1 MLCILFIE
9 WYNKQEVL
17 PKMAMFSLLLICI
30 CTVEVILGSATPI
43 TPSTYAKVLK
53 QGFSTNYFN
62 TLDFDNVYD
71 KQNVKDVYAK
81 GFRNLRIPC
90 TANLEGLNMT
100 VFLTNLETVVDDCLD
115 VGVTPVISWVYTEME
130 GNATAANQL
139 DYLQW
144 WTDVATQL
152 KDKDYGLSFSLF
164 ADWTESAVKI
174 IRKSG
179 GNNKNRVIMLAS
191 PIKDDDYVMVETN
204 TYASGPQNQYEDEK
218 CSGSPPRCWEDD
230 GIKIGKVIV
239 DKNID
244 DATNNKTTSGLPVYW
259 GSWSAVDNK
268 SGTLNQTEVID
279 FCKYFVNALKT
290 ESIPW
295 SLNSLDLFYDTTKNT
310 WLAGLQTVKD
320 QQFNMSLI
328 LDTIVANL

>member
-1 MLCILFIE
+1 
-9 WYNKQEVL
+9 
-17 PKMAMFSLLLICI
+17 MFSVLLVCV
-30 CTVEVILGSATPI
+30 CTFEVTLASTTPI
-43 TPSTYAKVLK
+43 TTSAYVKVLK

-62 TLDFDNVYD
+62 ALNFDSVYD
-71 KQNVKDVYAK
+71 MQNVKDVYAK

-90 TANLEGLNMT
+90 RSDLDGFNMT
-100 VFLTNLETVVDDCLD
+100 EFLTNLETVVDDCLD
-115 VGVTPVISWVYTEME
+115 VGVTPVVSWIQAEAK
-130 GNATAANQL
+130 GNATTANQQ

-144 WTDVATQL
+144 WKDVATQL
-152 KDKDYGLSFSLF
+152 KDKDYRLSFSLF
-164 ADWTESAVKI
+164 ADWTEAAVKI
-174 IRKSG
+174 IRNSG

-191 PIKDDDYVMVETN
+191 SKKDDEYVMVEAH
-204 TYASGPQNQYEDEK
+204 TYAAGPQNQYEDGK

-230 GIKIGKVIV
+230 GIKIGKIII

-244 DATNNKTTSGLPVYW
+244 DATNNKTTSGLQVYW
-259 GSWSAVDNK
+259 GAWSAMDNK

-295 SLNSLDLFYDTTKNT
+295 SLNVLDMFYDTTRSI
-310 WLAGLQTVKD
+310 WLTGLQTVKD

-328 LDTIVANL
+328 LDAIVENM